1 MKTKEQNAS
10 IKRYECTK
18 CKAHI
23 LGGRSTCS
31 VCGEMRNP
39 LIPPLESKFPPQS
52 RMIHHVMTLSKADQ
66 DIEIVI

>member
-1 MKTKEQNAS
+1 METKQQDTS

-23 LGGRSTCS
+23 LGERSTCS

-39 LIPPLESKFPPQS
+39 LTPSLEAKFLPQA
-52 RMIHHVMTLSKADQ
+52 RMTDQ
-66 DIEIVI
+66 DIEVVI

>member
-1 MKTKEQNAS
+1 METKQQDTS

-23 LGGRSTCS
+23 LGELSTCS

-39 LIPPLESKFPPQS
+39 LIPPLEAKFLHQA
-52 RMIHHVMTLSKADQ
+52 RMTDQ
-66 DIEIVI
+66 DIEVVI